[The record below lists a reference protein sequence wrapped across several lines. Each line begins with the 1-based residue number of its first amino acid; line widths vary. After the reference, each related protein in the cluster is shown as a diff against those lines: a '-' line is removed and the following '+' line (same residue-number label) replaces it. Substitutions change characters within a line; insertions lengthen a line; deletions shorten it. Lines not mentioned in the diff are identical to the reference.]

1 MDRICAALASPAA
14 PLALIASVAWAPV
27 TGSPTWSAVSRGRL
41 SCIVAISAAAVGWTA
56 FVLAAGGGS

>member
-27 TGSPTWSAVSRGRL
+27 TGSPTWSAVSRDRL
-41 SCIVAISAAAVGWTA
+41 SCIVAISAAVGWTA